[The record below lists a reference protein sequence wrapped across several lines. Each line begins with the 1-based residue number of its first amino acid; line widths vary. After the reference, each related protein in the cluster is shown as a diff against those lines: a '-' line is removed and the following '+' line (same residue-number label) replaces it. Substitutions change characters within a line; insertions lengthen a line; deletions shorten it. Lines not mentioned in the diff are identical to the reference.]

1 MLLTGCTEEVDR
13 RWVHG
18 PWELMLDFDVVDAG
32 LVELDTEKVVEDAN
46 KVTVLALI
54 SKDELIGEGEAWR

>member
-1 MLLTGCTEEVDR
+1 
-13 RWVHG
+13 VHG

-46 KVTVLALI
+46 KVTVLALV
-54 SKDELIGEGEAWR
+54 SKDELIGEGEARR